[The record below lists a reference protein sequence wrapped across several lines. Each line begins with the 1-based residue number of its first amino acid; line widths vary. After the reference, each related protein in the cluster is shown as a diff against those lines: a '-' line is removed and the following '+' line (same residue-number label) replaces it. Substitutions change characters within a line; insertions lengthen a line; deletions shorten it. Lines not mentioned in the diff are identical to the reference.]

1 MRLDQLRNN
10 PSARRRKKRVGR
22 GPGSGHGKTSC
33 RGHKGQKSRSG
44 VSMRPGFEGG
54 QMPLIRRLPKR
65 GFRSPSRIRQG
76 VVNVESLNVFE
87 DGSVVDPKV
96 LTERGILRGRVDV
109 IKILG
114 QGEIKK
120 KIEVVA
126 HAFSASARAKIEAA
140 QGTVRI
146 AACATTD
153 ADGKLAAD

>member
-1 MRLDQLRNN
+1 
-10 PSARRRKKRVGR
+10 
-22 GPGSGHGKTSC
+22 
-33 RGHKGQKSRSG
+33 
-44 VSMRPGFEGG
+44 MRPGFEGG